1 MNPYL
6 LILPSVADM
15 LNKWFRTRGHFLGP
29 PTHLQA
35 LGRRQPAHAGP
46 AHDGSAGL
54 GPSVLTAASGP
65 AAAPGASRSSP
76 AALSRGTVL
85 SWLDSIPVSGTFSTI
100 T

>member
-54 GPSVLTAASGP
+54 GPSVLTAVSGP

-76 AALSRGTVL
+76 AVFHAAPCFPG
-85 SWLDSIPVSGTFSTI
+85 SIQYLCLAPFRL
-100 T
+100 